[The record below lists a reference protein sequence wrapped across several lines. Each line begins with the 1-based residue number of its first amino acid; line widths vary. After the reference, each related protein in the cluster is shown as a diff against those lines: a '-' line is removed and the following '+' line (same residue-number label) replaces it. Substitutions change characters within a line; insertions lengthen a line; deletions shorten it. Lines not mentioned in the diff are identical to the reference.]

1 MVCTPSEHRL
11 ITQSLPGENECAASA
26 DPGQELA
33 TRGMTGTGTEGVLPY
48 RLLKPGAQVQCSS
61 CICDDDSGVQEE
73 VQSAGESRRGA
84 AAEPLWS
91 LSAGDPREMASLIAG
106 WGDLEKSPALAP
118 GHPGW
123 RNGVLKVCFACM
135 RSLPTGDQN
144 SLWRGV
150 LNSAF
155 LGDSHDAIRCW
166 HSIILICCAGA
177 VTSSDIQC
185 SSGRLSAC
193 IHHIVACR

>member
-1 MVCTPSEHRL
+1 MAYLYQRVTCLVRPSVCSFSSSGNHAMVCTPSEHRL

-123 RNGVLKVCFACM
+123 RNGVLKVCFCM
-135 RSLPTGDQN
+135 HALPANWRSKQFVDRSLK
-144 SLWRGV
+144 
-150 LNSAF
+150 F
-155 LGDSHDAIRCW
+155 
-166 HSIILICCAGA
+166 
-177 VTSSDIQC
+177 
-185 SSGRLSAC
+185 C
-193 IHHIVACR
+193 IFGG